1 MTNGFSADSVQAVHF
16 LGHTFS
22 YESIGRW
29 VAGAIFVLIVGIPT
43 ALRYY
48 RTTFVPGWKFL
59 RSMREFIRK
68 IRSAFNG
75 AARLAEII
83 PAFEDC
89 IQRVIR
95 IESSVAMHEAVRR
108 AEWNATAESRI
119 KFDENCR
126 LVYANSAS
134 LAIMRLDSSE
144 ATGMGWQNAV
154 TEMRRDE
161 VIRQMERAARF
172 KSDAEIVF
180 PIDTPGSTSDAAHL
194 TLHLSVIP
202 NGTPAGFGGWIGWFS
217 YRDGVE
223 CKLAPVCPLGLK
235 RPVAITA
242 AA

>member
-1 MTNGFSADSVQAVHF
+1 VTNGISSDAIQAVHV
-16 LGHTFS
+16 LGHTLS
-22 YESIGRW
+22 YDAIGRW
-29 VAGAIFVLIVGIPT
+29 VAGAVFVLIVGIPM
-43 ALRYY
+43 ARRYFNTY
-48 RTTFVPGWKFL
+48 VLPGYQWM
-59 RSMREFIRK
+59 RSVKEFARK

-75 AARLAEII
+75 AAKLDTII

-89 IQRVIR
+89 LQRVIR
-95 IESSVAMHEAVRR
+95 IESSVAMHEAVKR

-126 LVYANSAS
+126 LVYANAAS

-180 PIDTPGSTSDAAHL
+180 PIDTPGSSSDASHF

-202 NGTPAGFGGWIGWFS
+202 NGTPSGFGGWIGWFS
-217 YRDGVE
+217 FRDGSE
-223 CKLAPVCPLGLK
+223 CRLAPICPLGLK
-235 RPVAITA
+235 RPVALTA
-242 AA
+242 